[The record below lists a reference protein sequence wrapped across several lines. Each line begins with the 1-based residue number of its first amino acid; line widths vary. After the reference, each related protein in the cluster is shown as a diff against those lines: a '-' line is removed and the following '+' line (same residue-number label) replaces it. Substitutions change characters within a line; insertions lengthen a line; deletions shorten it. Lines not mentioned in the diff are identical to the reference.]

1 MKSCKQLEEEMETL
15 QKELSQ
21 LEAAQGRQKTDAA
34 VPGPSPIPS
43 ATEKRLASDQNKA
56 SGKRQRSSG
65 IWENGRGSTP
75 STPET
80 FSKKSKKAVV
90 RGIHPAED
98 TEDTEF
104 ELEGLSEVVNKGFA
118 DIPTGKTGPY
128 ILQEN
133 NHGNSDR
140 PPPGCTEVSTL
151 PTESQ
156 QRKSCRVP
164 QTNSWWQQITKGQ
177 TTVNI
182 HLLFDINRV
191 RIRHCTP

>member
-104 ELEGLSEVVNKGFA
+104 ELEGLSEVVNKGQSCSAEPSGFR
-118 DIPTGKTGPY
+118 
-128 ILQEN
+128 QSSEN
-133 NHGNSDR
+133 
-140 PPPGCTEVSTL
+140 PPRNLSWSINFLREVRLTA
-151 PTESQ
+151 PE
-156 QRKSCRVP
+156 RA
-164 QTNSWWQQITKGQ
+164 
-177 TTVNI
+177 
-182 HLLFDINRV
+182 
-191 RIRHCTP
+191 